1 MIKKRGCVLVKITQI
16 VKYIYKQ
23 SIENMSQRMWKL
35 PKFVHGNL
43 CERKVAVSD
52 QSWDLG
58 DVEDYIGYS
67 HKISTGPN

>member
-1 MIKKRGCVLVKITQI
+1 MIKKRLCFSQNNTNCEVHL
-16 VKYIYKQ
+16 Q
-23 SIENMSQRMWKL
+23 SIENVSQRMWKL

-43 CERKVAVSD
+43 CEGKVAVSD